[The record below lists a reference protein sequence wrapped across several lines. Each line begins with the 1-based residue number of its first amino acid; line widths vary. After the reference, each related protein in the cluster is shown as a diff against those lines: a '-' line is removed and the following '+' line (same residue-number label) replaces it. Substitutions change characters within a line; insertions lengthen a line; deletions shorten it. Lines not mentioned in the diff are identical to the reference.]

1 MKEPFANLELNF
13 LVHCFQHINIDR
25 SILRF
30 AKRISGNVFVAK
42 KSSILMCIELH
53 ILELKKKIIVQ
64 IKRLLSRFVERKKA
78 TLNKVV
84 IFQGIL

>member
-1 MKEPFANLELNF
+1 
-13 LVHCFQHINIDR
+13 
-25 SILRF
+25 
-30 AKRISGNVFVAK
+30 
-42 KSSILMCIELH
+42 MCIELH

>member
-25 SILRF
+25 SILQIC
-30 AKRISGNVFVAK
+30 KENKWKCFVAK

-53 ILELKKKIIVQ
+53 ILELKKKDNCPNKEIAFKICG
-64 IKRLLSRFVERKKA
+64 EKKSY
-78 TLNKVV
+78 
-84 IFQGIL
+84 FE

>member
-1 MKEPFANLELNF
+1 MY
-13 LVHCFQHINIDR
+13 
-25 SILRF
+25 
-30 AKRISGNVFVAK
+30 
-42 KSSILMCIELH
+42 IELH
-53 ILELKKKIIVQ
+53 ILELKKKKIIVQ

>member
-1 MKEPFANLELNF
+1 MY
-13 LVHCFQHINIDR
+13 
-25 SILRF
+25 
-30 AKRISGNVFVAK
+30 
-42 KSSILMCIELH
+42 IELH

>member
-30 AKRISGNVFVAK
+30 AKRISGNVSLQK
-42 KSSILMCIELH
+42 KPSILMCIELH
-53 ILELKKKIIVQ
+53 ILELKKKDNCPNKEIAFKICG
-64 IKRLLSRFVERKKA
+64 EKKSY
-78 TLNKVV
+78 
-84 IFQGIL
+84 FE

>member
-1 MKEPFANLELNF
+1 
-13 LVHCFQHINIDR
+13 
-25 SILRF
+25 
-30 AKRISGNVFVAK
+30 
-42 KSSILMCIELH
+42 MCIELH
-53 ILELKKKIIVQ
+53 ILEFKKKVIVQ